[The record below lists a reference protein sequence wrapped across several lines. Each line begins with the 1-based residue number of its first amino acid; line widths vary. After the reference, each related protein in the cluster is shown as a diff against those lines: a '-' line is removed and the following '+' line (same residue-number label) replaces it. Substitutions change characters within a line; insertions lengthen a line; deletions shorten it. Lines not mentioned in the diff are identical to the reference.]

1 MMEAETMRREENRS
15 FLLRLWRVRDDGQ
28 NWRAMLQDVETGER
42 HGFASLEALAA
53 YLRALDSPKA
63 AGEEKSDE

>member
-1 MMEAETMRREENRS
+1 MAEVEAMRREENRS

-42 HGFASLEALAA
+42 HGFATLEGLAA
-53 YLRALDSPKA
+53 FLRALDAPET
-63 AGEEKSDE
+63 AGEEKRDA